1 MIKLKSLLSENTLI
15 EAFKD
20 VNGVV
25 WPHFKDQKSVTTFT
39 NMLNTANTPINNDV
53 KGVLFENDRT
63 DSIMATRLG
72 TNSIMQFCWAFW
84 GCNALNP
91 NWLQPQLP
99 RDMSA
104 VTRNVFT
111 ISSMEQL
118 QKYNSK
124 TSVQQLISP
133 NIIYTA
139 ISQPDNIKWWNTS
152 IEYPK
157 GTQITR
163 WNLFLDTYLR
173 PNYDKVKS
181 LYVAAAPKPATPG
194 MQPGTA
200 KAPVKP

>member
-1 MIKLKSLLSENTLI
+1 MIKLKSLLSENTLT
-15 EAFKD
+15 EAFTDK
-20 VNGVV
+20 NGIV
-25 WPHFKDQKSVTTFT
+25 WPHFKDQKSVEAFT

-53 KGVLFENDRT
+53 KGFLFGSDRT
-63 DSIMATRLG
+63 DSVMTTRLG
-72 TNSIMQFCWAFW
+72 TNLIMQFCWAFW

-104 VTRNVFT
+104 VIRNVFKPDV
-111 ISSMEQL
+111 MEQL

-124 TSVQQLISP
+124 TGVQQLVSP

-139 ISQPDNIKWWNTS
+139 INQPANIKWWNTS
-152 IEYPK
+152 IEYQ

-163 WNLFLDTYLR
+163 WNLFLNTYLR

-200 KAPVKP
+200 KAPVKPQ